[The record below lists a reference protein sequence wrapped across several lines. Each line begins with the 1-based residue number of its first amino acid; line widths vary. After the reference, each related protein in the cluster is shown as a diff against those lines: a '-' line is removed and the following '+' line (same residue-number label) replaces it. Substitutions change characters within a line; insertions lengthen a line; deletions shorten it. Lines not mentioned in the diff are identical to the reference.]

1 MRILLAEHH
10 SKLMSALQALITE
23 KTGYVIAGEATDW
36 AGLLE
41 QAKRTQ
47 PDLVLLDWEL
57 PGRPGDDLRS
67 GICTQDSCPRLI
79 VLSTWSEVKEMALA
93 AGADTVVSKGDS
105 PDKLLDALKEV
116 NHE

>member
-10 SKLMSALQALITE
+10 GKLMSALRALITE
-23 KTGYVIAGEATDW
+23 KTDYVITGEATDW

-41 QAKRTQ
+41 LAEITQ

-57 PGRPGDDLRS
+57 PGRPSDDLRT
-67 GICTQDSCPRLI
+67 GICSQDSRPRLI

-93 AGADTVVSKGDS
+93 AGADDFVSKGDP
-105 PDKLLDALKEV
+105 PDKLLHVL
-116 NHE
+116 